1 VVKQLAMFVVETY
14 VINREKKGEG

>member
-1 VVKQLAMFVVETY
+1 MFVVETY